1 MVHGSLLVGRAR
13 GHGRWRREFVTTH
26 KNGEAVMGKDGE
38 TGSTDGR
45 LIVVSN
51 RLPLVLSQASGGAW
65 HLERGSGGLVTAI
78 EPVLKDTQGVWIGW
92 PGLTPEQIRD
102 ADEFLDQKSD
112 ELGYRVRGVGL
123 SPKQQDDFYLGFANQ
138 IIWPLFHDF
147 PTQCNFDPTFW
158 HAYQEVNHRF
168 AEVVADEARDGD
180 FIWIHD
186 YHLMS
191 VAEELHEKGVKSRLG
206 FFLHIPFPSRDLFLK
221 LPWRREVLEA
231 LLHYDLIGFQS
242 DRDRTNFVHC
252 LQALRPDVKVEGRG
266 RVLKLEVQGRTLGA
280 GVFPISID
288 VDEFAGPARSPQVS
302 ERVARLWT
310 EFPGRKVILGVDR
323 LDYSKGIPHKLEGYR
338 LALSRYPELQ
348 EKVSLVQLVVPSRE
362 DIPEYHRM
370 KREIERLVGQISGE
384 FTRPGWVPIHY
395 QYGRWDRPELIAHYR
410 AASVALVTPLKD
422 GMNLVAKEFCSASL
436 EGNGVLILS
445 EHAGATAQLQ
455 EDAILVNPYDVE
467 GVAEAI
473 HRACTM
479 PDRERKDRMQRMRRK
494 IQNEDI
500 YWWVD
505 CFRNAANGVEEAE
518 ALPLDVYL
526 PSRA

>member
-1 MVHGSLLVGRAR
+1 MTKPGGEEASPTTPDR
-13 GHGRWRREFVTTH
+13 GE
-26 KNGEAVMGKDGE
+26 KDGSSSD
-38 TGSTDGR
+38 GGR

-51 RLPLVLSQASGGAW
+51 RLPLVLSEDPQGDW
-65 HLERGSGGLVTAI
+65 RLERGSGGLVTAI
-78 EPVLKDTQGVWIGW
+78 EPVLRDTAGTWIGW
-92 PGLTPEQIRD
+92 PGLGPAEITR
-102 ADEFLDQKSD
+102 ADEFLEGEAEK
-112 ELGYRVRGVGL
+112 LGYRVRGVGL
-123 SPKQQDDFYLGFANQ
+123 SKQEQDDFYLGFANQ
-138 IIWPLFHDF
+138 VIWPLFHDF
-147 PTQCNFDPTFW
+147 PTQCNFDTAFW
-158 HAYQEVNHRF
+158 KAYREVNRKF
-168 AEVVADEARDGD
+168 AEVVEKEAEPGD
-180 FIWIHD
+180 FIWAHD

-191 VAEELHEKGVKSRLG
+191 LAEELRAKGVESQIG
-206 FFLHIPFPSRDLFLK
+206 FFLHIPFPPRDLFLK
-221 LPWRREVLEA
+221 LPWRREIMES
-231 LLHYDLIGFQS
+231 LLHFDLIGFQT

-252 LQALRPDVKVEGRG
+252 LQALRADVETEGTG
-266 RVLKLEVQGRTLGA
+266 RVIRFRTADRKGRI

-288 VDEFAGPARSPQVS
+288 VSEFAGPAASPAVS

-362 DIPEYHRM
+362 DIPEYYDM

-395 QYGRWDRPELIAHYR
+395 QYGRWDRAELIAHYR

-445 EHAGATAQLQ
+445 EHAGVTAQLQ

-473 HRACTM
+473 YRACTM
-479 PDRERKDRMQRMRRK
+479 PEDERTGRMQRMRQK
-494 IQNEDI
+494 IQEEDI
-500 YWWVD
+500 YWWVQT
-505 CFRNAANGVEEAE
+505 FRNAANDREEPD
-518 ALPLDVYL
+518 ALDVDVYL
-526 PSRA
+526 PSRI